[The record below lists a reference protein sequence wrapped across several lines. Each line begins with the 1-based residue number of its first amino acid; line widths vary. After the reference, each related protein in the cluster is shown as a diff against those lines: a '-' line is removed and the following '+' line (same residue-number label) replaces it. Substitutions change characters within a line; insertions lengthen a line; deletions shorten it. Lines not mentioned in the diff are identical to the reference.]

1 MEKIVPYLIIGAV
14 ALLIL
19 IILIKNICIVQ
30 QSRAYV
36 IERLGAFSQVWEVGI
51 HFKLPFVERIARRV
65 SLKEQVLDYP
75 PQPVITKDNV
85 TMQID
90 TVVYFQITDPKLYTY
105 GVEQPMVAMETLTA
119 TTLRNIIGDLELD
132 QTLTSRDVI
141 NTKMRAILDEATDP
155 WGIKVNR
162 VELKNIL
169 PPQDIQNSMEKQMK
183 AERDRRQAIL
193 QAEGQKKSAI
203 LIAEGEKESAILRA
217 DAEKQAAILKAEAE
231 KEAAILKADAEKQ
244 AAILKAEA
252 EKQAAILKADGEAQ
266 AIMAVQKAMADSLAL
281 LNEKAPNDQVIK
293 LKALEAMQK
302 VADGKAT
309 KIIIPS
315 ELQGLAGLAA
325 GLVETVREPK
335 Q

>member
-1 MEKIVPYLIIGAV
+1 MGFVILAIFGIAFIVIIT
-14 ALLIL
+14 
-19 IILIKNICIVQ
+19 NISVVQ

-36 IERLGAFSQVWEVGI
+36 IERLGAFHSVWGVGM
-51 HFKLPFVERIARRV
+51 HFKFPFIDRIARRV

-90 TVVYFQITDPKLYTY
+90 TVVYFQITDPKLYAY
-105 GVEQPMVAMETLTA
+105 GVEQPMAAMETLTA

-132 QTLTSRDVI
+132 QTLTSRDVV

-217 DAEKQAAILKAEAE
+217 DAEKQAAILKAEGE
-231 KEAAILKADAEKQ
+231 
-244 AAILKAEA
+244 AEA
-252 EKQAAILKADGEAQ
+252 IRKVQQAL
-266 AIMAVQKAMADSLAL
+266 ADSLEM
-281 LNEKAPNDQVIK
+281 LNKSAPSDQVIK
-293 LKALEAMQK
+293 LKSIEAMQK

-315 ELQGLAGLAA
+315 EMQGLVGLAN
-325 GLVETVREPK
+325 GIVEGTKE
-335 Q
+335 

>member
-1 MEKIVPYLIIGAV
+1 MGFVV
-14 ALLIL
+14 LIL
-19 IILIKNICIVQ
+19 IVIAFVIAISNIAVVQ

-36 IERLGAFSQVWEVGI
+36 VERLGAFHTVWGVGI
-51 HFKLPFVERIARRV
+51 HLKVPFIDRIARRV

-105 GVEQPMVAMETLTA
+105 GVEQPMMAMETLTA

-132 QTLTSRDVI
+132 QTLTSRDVV

-169 PPQDIQNSMEKQMK
+169 PPADIQNSMEKQMK

-193 QAEGQKKSAI
+193 QAEGSKKSAI
-203 LIAEGEKESAILRA
+203 LMAEGERES
-217 DAEKQAAILKAEAE
+217 
-231 KEAAILKADAEKQ
+231 AILKADAEKQ
-244 AAILKAEA
+244 AAILRAEA
-252 EKQAAILKADGEAQ
+252 ERESAILKAEGEAE
-266 AIMAVQKAMADSLAL
+266 AIRKVQQAMADSLAM
-281 LNEKAPNDQVIK
+281 LNEKAPNDAVLR
-293 LKALEAMQK
+293 LKAIEAMQK

-315 ELQGLAGLAA
+315 ELQGLVGLAS
-325 GLVETVREPK
+325 GITETVKEK
-335 Q
+335 

>member
-1 MEKIVPYLIIGAV
+1 MPFIIALIVLVFIIIV
-14 ALLIL
+14 R
-19 IILIKNICIVQ
+19 NIVVVQ
-30 QSRAYV
+30 QSKAFV
-36 IERLGAFSQVWEVGI
+36 IERLGAFQAVWGVGL
-51 HFKLPFVERIARRV
+51 HLKVPFIDRIARRV

-90 TVVYFQITDPKLYTY
+90 TVVYFQITDPKLFTY
-105 GVEQPMVAMETLTA
+105 GVESPMMAMENLTA

-132 QTLTSRDVI
+132 QTLTSRDLI
-141 NTKMRAILDEATDP
+141 NTQMRAILDDATDP

-169 PPQDIQNSMEKQMK
+169 PPQDIQSSMEKQMK

-217 DAEKQAAILKAEAE
+217 DAEKQAAILKAEGE
-231 KEAAILKADAEKQ
+231 
-244 AAILKAEA
+244 AEA
-252 EKQAAILKADGEAQ
+252 IR
-266 AIMAVQKAMADSLAL
+266 AVQKALADSLEM
-281 LNEKAPNDQVIK
+281 LNNAAPNDQVIK
-293 LKALEAMQK
+293 LKSIQAMEK

-315 ELQGLAGLAA
+315 DMQGLVGLAN
-325 GLVETVREPK
+325 GIVEGVKE
-335 Q
+335 